1 MLIRKLFACT
11 ALGLVVSCSLP
22 TMDVVRDFSAIH
34 NPTDWQPQ
42 SPAQMSVPPEFY
54 LGNPAARA
62 SGSGLYAVAD
72 HRSLE
77 LAMIEQINGVD
88 PNAPAAAIEVCSWM
102 LITLSQDDHS
112 EARTSATYV
121 LLRCAGTWAERDD
134 VGLKEANANADLTA
148 AIRAL
153 DAANDHASFVAA
165 VDDLR
170 LTTMPDVITSVRVL
184 NALGRLSELH
194 GLSSGGGDGVVL
206 SAALEIVMQCFEMQ
220 QDSDDPA
227 VANAVKVS
235 LDHLQKTSRRS

>member
-1 MLIRKLFACT
+1 MSLRTLLTCT
-11 ALGLVVSCSLP
+11 ALSLVVSCSLP

-34 NPTDWQPQ
+34 NQSDWQPQ
-42 SPAQMSVPPEFY
+42 SPAMMSVPPSFY
-54 LGNPAARA
+54 LGNPASRA
-62 SGSGLYAVAD
+62 SGSGLYEVDD

-88 PNAPAAAIEVCSWM
+88 PNTPATAIEVCSWM

-121 LLRCAGTWAERDD
+121 LLRCAGTWAERNG
-134 VGLKEANANADLTA
+134 VSWKEASEEADLTA

-153 DAANDHASFVAA
+153 DAATDHASFITA
-165 VDDLR
+165 VENLR

-194 GLSSGGGDGVVL
+194 GLASGDDDEIVL
-206 SAALEIVMQCFEMQ
+206 SAALAIVIQCFEMQ
-220 QDSDDPA
+220 QNESDPK
-227 VANAVKVS
+227 VANAIKVS
-235 LDHLQKTSRRS
+235 LDHLHKTARRS